1 MFVRALSYPDVVLCM
16 CGVWVCVWLPC
27 MFEPRHLF
35 EIEKILFK
43 LVNRGMNNTF
53 DSQHVRSGSAGSLH
67 PSTRVLA
74 CLKRLR
80 YVVAELMI
88 FLSDD

>member
-1 MFVRALSYPDVVLCM
+1 
-16 CGVWVCVWLPC
+16 

>member
-27 MFEPRHLF
+27 MFGPRHLF
-35 EIEKILFK
+35 EIENILFE
-43 LVNRGMNNTF
+43 LVNRGMNKTF
-53 DSQHVRSGSAGSLH
+53 DSQHVRSGSAGGLH

-80 YVVAELMI
+80 YIVAELLI

>member
-1 MFVRALSYPDVVLCM
+1 MKF
-16 CGVWVCVWLPC
+16 
-27 MFEPRHLF
+27 LF
-35 EIEKILFK
+35 E
-43 LVNRGMNNTF
+43 LVNRGMNKTF
-53 DSQHVRSGSAGSLH
+53 DSQHVWSGSAGGLH

-88 FLSDD
+88 FLSDDRTQ

>member
-1 MFVRALSYPDVVLCM
+1 M
-16 CGVWVCVWLPC
+16 
-27 MFEPRHLF
+27 
-35 EIEKILFK
+35 KILFE
-43 LVNRGMNNTF
+43 LVNRGMNKTF
-53 DSQHVRSGSAGSLH
+53 DSQHVWSGSAGGLH
-67 PSTRVLA
+67 PSSRVLA

>member
-1 MFVRALSYPDVVLCM
+1 M
-16 CGVWVCVWLPC
+16 
-27 MFEPRHLF
+27 
-35 EIEKILFK
+35 KIHFR
-43 LVNRGMNNTF
+43 LVNRGMNKTF
-53 DSQHVRSGSAGSLH
+53 DSQHVWSGSAGGLH
-67 PSTRVLA
+67 PSSRVLA